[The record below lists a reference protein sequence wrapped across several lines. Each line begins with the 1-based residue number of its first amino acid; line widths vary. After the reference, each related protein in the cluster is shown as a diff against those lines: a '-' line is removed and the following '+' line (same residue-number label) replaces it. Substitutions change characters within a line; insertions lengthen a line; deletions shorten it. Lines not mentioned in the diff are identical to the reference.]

1 MADCGG
7 VVYPLELVPFRYGL
21 LLEPVDRAGIG
32 FWSDL
37 EWLDRTEVDGVFRG
51 TVFELAVELPVG

>member
-1 MADCGG
+1 M
-7 VVYPLELVPFRYGL
+7 YPLELVPFRYGL

-32 FWSDL
+32 FWSDP

-51 TVFELAVELPVG
+51 RVFELAVELPVG